1 MRSEKIRKGMAAM
14 AIGAML
20 SAQMAAPIAWAKS
33 NGSGGGDPQTATPI
47 KHVIVLI
54 GEPHFRPYVRYLST
68 EEW

>member
-33 NGSGGGDPQTATPI
+33 NGSGEAI
-47 KHVIVLI
+47 R
-54 GEPHFRPYVRYLST
+54 RPRLRSST
-68 EEW
+68 